1 LIVLIVKWKNS
12 LRLVID
18 GFISEGRKES
28 AYSLRGLEL
37 MARLGFVVSEFNRD
51 ITYQMELLGR
61 EHARFL
67 GAEVVTVFYVPG
79 VYDMPIATKKLL
91 RREDID
97 AVVTIGCVIQGETAH
112 DEIVV
117 SQAARKLMDL
127 SLEFDK
133 PVTLGI
139 TGPKMSRPDAH
150 KRVDYAKRAVE
161 AAVKLLQRLDGV

>member
-1 LIVLIVKWKNS
+1 
-12 LRLVID
+12 
-18 GFISEGRKES
+18 
-28 AYSLRGLEL
+28 
-37 MARLGFVVSEFNRD
+37 MARLGFIVSEFNRD

-61 EHARFL
+61 EHAQFL
-67 GAEVVTVFYVPG
+67 GAEVAGIVYVPG
-79 VYDMPIATKKLL
+79 VYDMPLAAKKLL

-112 DEIVV
+112 DEVVV

-127 SLEFDK
+127 SLEFEK
-133 PVTLGI
+133 PVTLSI

-161 AAVKLLQRLDGV
+161 AAVKLLQRLGGE

>member
-1 LIVLIVKWKNS
+1 MSFDHLCFGPGV
-12 LRLVID
+12 D
-18 GFISEGRKES
+18 GFISEEMMGGG
-28 AYSLRGLEL
+28 YSLRGLEL

-61 EHARFL
+61 EHAQFL
-67 GAEVVTVFYVPG
+67 GAEVAAVVYVPG
-79 VYDMPIATKKLL
+79 VYDMPLVAKKLL

-139 TGPKMSRPDAH
+139 TGPKMSRLDAH
-150 KRVDYAKRAVE
+150 KRVDYSKRAVE
-161 AAVKLLQRLDGV
+161 AAVKLLQRLGGV

>member
-1 LIVLIVKWKNS
+1 
-12 LRLVID
+12 
-18 GFISEGRKES
+18 
-28 AYSLRGLEL
+28 
-37 MARLGFVVSEFNRD
+37 
-51 ITYQMELLGR
+51 MELLGR
-61 EHARFL
+61 EHAQFL
-67 GAEVVTVFYVPG
+67 GAEVAGIVYVPG
-79 VYDMPIATKKLL
+79 VYDMPLAAKKLL

-161 AAVKLLQRLDGV
+161 AAVKLLQRLGGE

>member
-1 LIVLIVKWKNS
+1 MSFDHLCIGPGV
-12 LRLVID
+12 D
-18 GFISEGRKES
+18 GFISEEMMGGG
-28 AYSLRGLEL
+28 YSLRGLEL
-37 MARLGFVVSEFNRD
+37 MVRLGFVVSEFNRD

-61 EHARFL
+61 EHAQFL
-67 GAEVVTVFYVPG
+67 GAEVVAVVYVPG
-79 VYDMPIATKKLL
+79 VYDMPLVAKKLL

-139 TGPKMSRPDAH
+139 TGPKMSRLDAH
-150 KRVDYAKRAVE
+150 KRVDYSKRAVE
-161 AAVKLLQRLDGV
+161 AAVKLLQRLGGV

>member
-1 LIVLIVKWKNS
+1 
-12 LRLVID
+12 
-18 GFISEGRKES
+18 
-28 AYSLRGLEL
+28 
-37 MARLGFVVSEFNRD
+37 MARLGFIVSEFNRD

-61 EHARFL
+61 EHAQFL
-67 GAEVVTVFYVPG
+67 GAEVTGIVYVPG
-79 VYDMPIATKKLL
+79 VYDMPLAAKKLL

-127 SLEFDK
+127 SLEFEK